1 MIISCV
7 KTNKTSKEK
16 LVLDESLVALLKEG

>member
-7 KTNKTSKEK
+7 KTNKTSKEE
-16 LVLDESLVALLKEG
+16 LVLNENLMALLKEG